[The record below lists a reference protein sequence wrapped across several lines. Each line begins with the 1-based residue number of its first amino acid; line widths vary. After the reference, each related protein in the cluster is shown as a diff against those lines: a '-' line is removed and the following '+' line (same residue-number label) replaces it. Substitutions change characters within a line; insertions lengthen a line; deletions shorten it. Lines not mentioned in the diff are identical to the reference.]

1 MEHETESSRMSR
13 PFSVR
18 EMGERIPALGLG
30 TPPPAPNGNSGNG
43 GAPTGAVE
51 RPSPGASA
59 SQDADVRDPVF
70 IVRESGE
77 ILFANCSLG
86 DRTEDEVIGSSIF
99 DWIVPDQHDPVKQSL
114 AQAFANGETRR
125 QELAGLR
132 NHDDEGWYDCRITP
146 NVRDGRVVSATI
158 VAHEITQYKRSLE
171 QLEASYRD
179 AKRLLEERT
188 ADLARASQTIER
200 EAVSRQDREREWQ
213 RFRSLMDHAGDAIFV
228 TDYKTERVVD
238 INETGARW
246 LGGSRDDIVGRRLHE
261 LSVDF
266 PVLPPVEL
274 ELEFTETRDTRRPLM
289 LRGTHHRKDGTSFPV
304 ETAVA
309 RHRLGS
315 EDLVL
320 AVARDMKGRVEAEE
334 ELDNSRAQY
343 RGLFEQCWDAIYLTA
358 RDGEIEDVN
367 AAAIELFGYAK
378 DAFVGL
384 DARQL
389 FARPMDIKRFQ
400 VQMSTLGA
408 VGDLEVE
415 LLTKDGTVVP
425 SLLSATRRPSR
436 SGTIRGYQVIVR
448 PVSMP
453 AADDIAP
460 EGDDAEEPTTDVRT
474 VVVAD
479 EGAAL
484 GSAEGGLRA
493 AGMRVLKANSTEAAL
508 DLVRLHGESIDAA
521 VFDADVVGADLR
533 SVLEVVRQFGPQAR
547 IVVLTDEEPVEIAA
561 SIADLGVRSILRKPI
576 HPLAL
581 IQKIREA

>member
-1 MEHETESSRMSR
+1 MEHQTESSRMSR

-30 TPPPAPNGNSGNG
+30 ATPPAPNGNSGNG
-43 GAPTGAVE
+43 GAPTGDVE
-51 RPSPGASA
+51 RPSPDAPA
-59 SQDADVRDPVF
+59 RQDADARDPVF

-158 VAHEITQYKRSLE
+158 VAHEITQYKRSLQ

-200 EAVSRQDREREWQ
+200 EALSRQDREREWQ

-246 LGGSRDDIVGRRLHE
+246 LGRSRDDIVGRRLHE
-261 LSVDF
+261 LGVDF
-266 PVLPPVEL
+266 PILPPVEL

-334 ELDNSRAQY
+334 ELDDSRAQY

-367 AAAIELFGYAK
+367 AAAVELFGYAK

-448 PVSMP
+448 PVAIP
-453 AADDIAP
+453 AADETVV
-460 EGDDAEEPTTDVRT
+460 EGSDAEAPTADVRT

-484 GSAEGGLRA
+484 GSAEGGLQA
-493 AGMRVLKANSTEAAL
+493 AGMRVLKASTTEAAL

-521 VFDADVVGADLR
+521 VFDADVVGGDLR
-533 SVLEVVRQFGPQAR
+533 SVLEVVRQFGPGAR